1 VDCDLVQSGNI
12 IERYLSGSLDP
23 KLLEQWEAHYFACP
37 SCAQLLETWQAV
49 ERPLRDA
56 APRIRREIE
65 ARRTGRV
72 WAAAAIAAAL
82 VVALGIGLMRR
93 PAADRPHAVVAVR
106 QLPALANLEPAA
118 YEETPMRGVPT
129 RAETLFR
136 EAMRHYQARDWVA
149 ASEGL
154 RASLQQDAASPA
166 PRFFLGISLMLAG
179 RIAEGA
185 HELDAVASGGS
196 PFAEEARFNLSK
208 GYLWLGRREDALN
221 ELGKVVAGQGDFARP
236 AHALQAALNQ

>member
-23 KLLEQWEAHYFACP
+23 KLVEQWEAHYFACA

-65 ARRTGRV
+65 ARPARRF

-82 VVALGIGLMRR
+82 IVVLGIGFLRR
-93 PAADRPHAVVAVR
+93 PVAERPHAVAAVR

-129 RAETLFR
+129 RAQTLFR
-136 EAMRHYQARDWVA
+136 EAMRQYEKRDWRA

-154 RASLQQDAASPA
+154 RASLQQDASAPA
-166 PRFFLGISLMLAG
+166 PRFFLGLSLMLAG
-179 RIAEGA
+179 RIAEGTR
-185 HELDAVASGGS
+185 ELEAIASGGS
-196 PFAEEARFNLSK
+196 PFAEEARFNLAK
-208 GYLWLGRREDALN
+208 GYLWLGRRQDALK
-221 ELGKVVAGQGDFARP
+221 ELGKVAAGQGDFARP
-236 AHALQAALNQ
+236 AQALQAALNQ